1 MLEACEEVQKSKKF
15 RGVLEVVLAVGNYIN
30 GGTHRGA
37 AYGFKLDALTK
48 LQVPTTLLLSLSQS
62 HHDASVWHSLFHT
75 HWPCRTPNRRTTRR
89 TCCNTWPR

>member
-1 MLEACEEVQKSKKF
+1 VLEACEEVQKSKKF

-48 LQVPTTLLLSLSQS
+48 LQDTKSTDNKTNLLQYLATLIAQKHPDLLGFTKVLPL
-62 HHDASVWHSLFHT
+62 H
-75 HWPCRTPNRRTTRR
+75 
-89 TCCNTWPR
+89 CCVRHCG